1 MATRAD
7 LLVKEVEQLLTLPST
22 YIEIRRVIDS
32 PESGIIDAAK
42 VIAMDA
48 ALTARLLRIVNS
60 PMYAQT
66 RPVETV
72 TRAVSML
79 GMNQVHDLCLAVSLA
94 SCFERIHPELMDM
107 EQYWHD
113 SLTRAIAARA
123 LASHCGIYNRERLF
137 VLGLLSDIGHM
148 VMYMRIPDAA
158 AKLVRIRETGDEPMH
173 VIERRH
179 LECDYAEVG
188 GALLRRW
195 RLPASI
201 YLPIEQQSDPRH
213 GQDHE
218 VESAILHVVEAGMR
232 IRTVKRDASHFI
244 NEDARALCE
253 IDSAALSGVISES
266 SRTAHG
272 MVAMFAVAA

>member
-1 MATRAD
+1 MATRAE
-7 LLVKEVEQLLTLPST
+7 LLVNEVEQLLTLPT
-22 YIEIRRVIDS
+22 IYIEIRRVIDA
-32 PESGIIDAAK
+32 PDSGIIDAAK
-42 VIAMDA
+42 VISMDA

-60 PMYAQT
+60 PMYAQA

-79 GMNQVHDLCLAVSLA
+79 GMNQIHDLCLAASLA
-94 SCFERIHPELMDM
+94 SCFARVRPDLMDM

-113 SLTRAIAARA
+113 SLTRALSARA
-123 LASHCGIYNRERLF
+123 LASQCGIFNRERLF

-148 VMYMRIPDAA
+148 VMYMRIPEAA

-195 RLPASI
+195 QLPASI
-201 YLPIEQQSDPRH
+201 YLPVEQQADPRQ
-213 GQDHE
+213 GQAHE
-218 VESAILHVVEAGMR
+218 TESAILHYVEAGMR
-232 IRTVKRDASHFI
+232 TRNDKRDASRFI
-244 NEDARALCE
+244 NADASALCGMDMATLAD
-253 IDSAALSGVISES
+253 IISDSGNAARGMAGVL
-266 SRTAHG
+266 
-272 MVAMFAVAA
+272 AVAA